1 MSGIFGGSSGK
12 QTPGQI
18 NIPAFTSSG
27 GITPQQEALGQ
38 YSYGEDLLA
47 QGNLFASSG
56 TGESTMATQGA
67 EGAKNTEAEQM
78 AQMSDTNQ
86 EAQYKEYQNQLQ
98 GFQQNLSNE
107 LAINQANTNAGNQ
120 TLGSLAGAAGFGTG
134 TNSNVNIS

>member
-1 MSGIFGGSSGK
+1 MSGLFGGTSK

-27 GITPQQEALGQ
+27 GITPQQQALGQ
-38 YSYGEDLLA
+38 YSYGQDLDA
-47 QGNLFASSG
+47 QANLFGSSG
-56 TGESTMATQGA
+56 TGMSTMATQGA

-86 EAQYKEYQNQLQ
+86 GAQYEQYQNQLQ

-107 LAINQANTNAGNQ
+107 LAIGQANQGAATNTANSLDQLAGFNAGA
-120 TLGSLAGAAGFGTG
+120 TPSTGS
-134 TNSNVNIS
+134 S